1 MEEIRRILSADPQ
14 LQNPTRFAIMLLLRI
29 KRRMFFSELQ
39 KALKLTPGNLG
50 SHLKKLEDAGYVKIR
65 KVFTPIRILTM
76 VSISDYG
83 ERALL
88 DYVDNL
94 RKVLK
99 TVIEEEEL
107 IKAVNSRKN

>member
-76 VSISDYG
+76 VSISDY
-83 ERALL
+83 
-88 DYVDNL
+88 VDNL

-99 TVIEEEEL
+99 TAIEKEKL
-107 IKAVNSRKN
+107 IKAVNSRKINSFAFPL